1 MASSF
6 VVDTHAL
13 LWYLEGNRQL
23 GSRAR
28 SALSAPDS
36 HLVVPIIVLAEADV
50 IIAHGRTRI
59 PSIAY
64 LIGKLVQDPRFEIFP
79 LTLDIFRRS
88 LSPEAARVPELH
100 DRLIAATSLHLLDLG
115 FDIAVITRD
124 ESIANAQLVPVVW

>member
-23 GSRAR
+23 GARAK
-28 SALSAPDS
+28 STLSAPES

-50 IIAHGRTRI
+50 IITHGRTRI

-64 LIGKLVQDPRFEIFP
+64 LIEKLVQDPRFEIFP
-79 LTLDIFRRS
+79 LTLAIFRRS

-100 DRLIAATSLHLLDLG
+100 DRIIAATSLYLQDLG
-115 FDIAVITRD
+115 IDVALITRD
-124 ESIANAQLVPVVW
+124 ESISNAQLVPVIW